1 MCFKR
6 IFQSGVWVL
15 CLLVA
20 FSVHGGVRDKGY
32 ILVINSYTEGAIWSN
47 YVIDSI
53 QKDQSIGENVVVE
66 SMNTLLIDD
75 EESMRVKKDDVLSK
89 HTERPKAIVLL
100 GSSAWCLFEQE
111 LKGIWK
117 DVPMILCVEDD
128 YVAPVE
134 AFLKKHEVVLEEKI
148 PLLEV
153 LGDVNVTII
162 KCPVYIRETIE
173 EMRLLLPRLEK
184 IVLISD
190 LRYVSAQVRY
200 QMREVCEQYFSD
212 LEVAYFTEGEYTL
225 DQVLDSIASFDIQ
238 KVGLLY
244 YSWFQRKDLAGNK
257 YLTSNNHKTICS
269 YDNHPIFTLEDIGMT
284 DGEMAGGYFYQGK
297 DFAHTVMCTLREVLN
312 GKNPKAIPVQ
322 MAGEPEYYLS
332 YPILQK
338 AGIPESLYPDNA
350 NYLFAPE
357 SFWEKTRYMWGVI
370 AVLLFITYIMWVR
383 VRLLK
388 KEKMMR
394 GREITLLQKYKALFN
409 NMPLA
414 YMKHRLLY
422 NEKGNIVD
430 YRIEEVNPMFEKY
443 FVEASRVIGKKG
455 SELKD
460 DNKSMEFIVLYK
472 KMLEEEKSFMI
483 EYFYKPTGR
492 FFEVFHIAS
501 TEKDMVD
508 IFCVDMTDLRKTKS
522 MLESVNYKLSM
533 ALDVSN
539 VVPWRWDLERHT
551 VLCDVN
557 RPIELKHCTD
567 NEDALEVPEEQ
578 YFSKIHKDDR
588 GRVEAAYSALIA
600 GKVAKIREEYR
611 VLDKSEHHY
620 SYEWVEAQATVDQR
634 DKNGKPLS
642 LVGSSVVITTRK
654 QMELALRDAKEHAEE
669 SNRLKSAFLANMS
682 HEIRTPLNAIV
693 GFSNI
698 LSSTEAE
705 EEKREYIN
713 IIENNNPLLLQLISD
728 ILDLSKIESGSMEF
742 AYLEFDLNALM
753 RGLEQTF
760 CLRLTSSKVKIEFDE
775 YLPEC
780 CIRSEKNRLTQVIT
794 NLLNN
799 ALKFTKEGTI
809 RFGYHLLEKDS
820 LYFYV
825 SDTGCGIDADKKDAV
840 FERFVKLNNF
850 VQGTGLGLSICKTI
864 VERMGGKIGVESE
877 VGQGTT
883 FWFTIPYVAVKL
895 HRQEIKE
902 EKIVQQ
908 VVEKNK
914 LKILVAED
922 NPSNYMLFESILK
935 KDYQLIHA
943 WNGREAVELFKKHD
957 PHLILMDINMPE
969 LNGFQAVREIRKISG
984 TVPVIAVTA
993 YAYASDE
1000 EKIMASGFDGYT
1012 AKPINANLLRSK
1024 IITLLEKH
1032 LILL

>member
-200 QMREVCEQYFSD
+200 QMREVCELYFSD

-698 LSSTEAE
+698 LASTEAE

-713 IIENNNPLLLQLISD
+713 IIENNNTLLLQLISD